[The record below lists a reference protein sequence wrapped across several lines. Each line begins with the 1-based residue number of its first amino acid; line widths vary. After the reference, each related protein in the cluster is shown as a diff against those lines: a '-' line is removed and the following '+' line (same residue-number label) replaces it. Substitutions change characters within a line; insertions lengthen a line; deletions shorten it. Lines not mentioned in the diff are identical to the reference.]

1 MDKKISGNSRKQF
14 SNFREV
20 NVFPEKL
27 EIFRDL
33 NDSISALQFFPA
45 TVGRVKQGSFE
56 HL

>member
-20 NVFPEKL
+20 NMFSEKL

-33 NDSISALQFFPA
+33 NDTISALQFFLA
-45 TVGRVKQGSFE
+45 TVGTVKQGSFE
-56 HL
+56 YL